1 VLPSRRSAPGTRR
14 TRTRLAAVG
23 IAIGLVA
30 AGVASQAAATTG
42 PSKQRYVYL
51 IITDRKIAFHNDDL
65 TSLTRGSY
73 LRFFVFNE
81 GKKQHQLA
89 IKGRKTPRIPP
100 GGRGQ
105 TPWILFNSRGT
116 FHFFDPLD
124 RSLSGS
130 VTIL

>member
-1 VLPSRRSAPGTRR
+1 MTNATKP
-14 TRTRLAAVG
+14 LAALA
-23 IAIGLVA
+23 IAVSLLV
-30 AGVASQAAATTG
+30 AGVASGASATTG
-42 PSKQRYVYL
+42 PGRQRYVYL
-51 IITDRKIAFHNDDL
+51 IITDRKITFHNDDL

-73 LRFFVFNE
+73 LKFFVFNE

-89 IKGRKTPRIPP
+89 IAGRKTPRIRP

-116 FHFFDPLD
+116 FRFSDPLD
-124 RSLSGS
+124 RSLNGS